1 MVRSDSAVGALP
13 FHRFKVLVP
22 KPSALRAPS
31 SFSNDAVDVLDRR
44 SIPAG
49 RYRVDRYRLRHRMF
63 GGGWSE
69 PLERDVLER
78 GHAAALLPYDPVAD
92 AIVLVEQFRIGAL
105 AAGRA
110 PWMLEVVAGMIEA
123 DDADPE
129 AVARRESV
137 EECGCRVG
145 AIEPIAVYQPSPGV
159 SSEILHLFCG
169 RIDSRKAPAQAGLV
183 EEGEDLRVHVWPWSK
198 ARRALDQGVFTNAA
212 TLIALHW
219 LARRRPALRRR
230 WNGAEK

>member
-1 MVRSDSAVGALP
+1 VVRSGRAVGSVQ
-13 FHRFKVLVP
+13 FRRFKVLVP
-22 KPSALRAPS
+22 KSPALRASS
-31 SFSNDAVDVLDRR
+31 SFSDDAVEILDRR
-44 SIPAG
+44 SVPAG
-49 RYRVDRYRLRHRMF
+49 RYRVDRYQLRHRMF

-105 AAGRA
+105 AADQA

-129 AVARRESV
+129 AVARRESM
-137 EECGCRVG
+137 EECGCLVG

-159 SSEILHLFCG
+159 SSETLHLFCG
-169 RIDSRKAPAQAGLV
+169 RIDSREAPAQAGLV

-230 WNGAEK
+230 WNGAAK

>member
-1 MVRSDSAVGALP
+1 MPKSTALNASSTFSD
-13 FHRFKVLVP
+13 
-22 KPSALRAPS
+22 
-31 SFSNDAVDVLDRR
+31 DAVEVLDRR
-44 SIPAG
+44 SFAAG
-49 RYRVDRYRLRHRMF
+49 RYRVDRYRLRHKMF
-63 GGGWSE
+63 GGGWSD

-105 AAGRA
+105 AAGQA

-129 AVARRESV
+129 AVARRESM

-145 AIEPIAVYQPSPGV
+145 SVEPIAVYQPSPGGAAGAR
-159 SSEILHLFCG
+159 HLFCG
-169 RIDSRKAPAQAGLV
+169 RLDRREAPAQAGLV

-230 WNGAEK
+230 WNGAAK